1 MLAAEYS
8 GNSREQGSRRNCSI
22 DATAL
27 IALKSYTMSVRTVQ
41 SLESI
46 MNAAATNPTNPLRRV
61 HALGQSLWLD
71 DIRRGWLRDG
81 HLARLIADDAIAGV
95 TSNPAIFA
103 KSISEGAEYNEGIST
118 LAKAGRSINEIYET
132 LALEDVQ
139 AAADL
144 FRPTYTATNGADGFV
159 SLEVSPHLADD
170 TKGTVEEGLRLW
182 QAFNRP
188 NAMIKVPG
196 TQAGLPAI
204 TELIAAGVNLNVTLL
219 FSVERYKAV
228 VDAYLAGL
236 EQRVQAGKPI
246 DKIASVASFFLSR
259 IDTLIDP
266 KLDAMKTPEAKA
278 RRGRAAIAS
287 ARLAYQYYKQ
297 WISSPRWQ
305 ALASKGVKPQRL
317 LWASTSS
324 KDPAYQDTMYVEALI
339 APNTV
344 NTLPP
349 ATVDAYRDHGDPA
362 IRIEDDVAEAGETV
376 QFLSSVGIELNV
388 VSEQLER
395 EGVKKFKEPF
405 DALLATLKA
414 RAGK

>member
-1 MLAAEYS
+1 
-8 GNSREQGSRRNCSI
+8 
-22 DATAL
+22 
-27 IALKSYTMSVRTVQ
+27 
-41 SLESI
+41 
-46 MNAAATNPTNPLRRV
+46 MNQPASNPLRQV
-61 HALGQSLWLD
+61 HQLGQSIWLD
-71 DIRRGWLRDG
+71 DIRRSWLRDG
-81 HLARLIADDAIAGV
+81 HLARLIAEDALAGV

-103 KSISEGAEYNEGIST
+103 KAISEGAEYNDAITS
-118 LAKAGRSINEIYET
+118 LARAGRSINDIYEA

-144 FRPTYTATNGADGFV
+144 FQSTYRAAGGGDGFV

-170 TKGTVEEGLRLW
+170 TRGTVAEGLRLW

-196 TQAGLPAI
+196 TRAGLPAI
-204 TELIAAGVNLNVTLL
+204 TELIAAGVNINVTLL
-219 FSVERYKAV
+219 FSVQRYREV
-228 VDAYLAGL
+228 VDAYLSGL
-236 EQRVQAGKPI
+236 EQRVAAGKPI
-246 DKIASVASFFLSR
+246 DNVASVASFFLSR
-259 IDTLIDP
+259 IDSLVDAR
-266 KLDAMKTPEAKA
+266 LDQMNTPEAKA

-297 WISSPRWQ
+297 WVGSDRWR
-305 ALASKGVKPQRL
+305 ALADKGAKPQRL

-324 KDPAYQDTMYVEALI
+324 KDPAYKDTMYVEALI

-349 ATVDAYRDHGDPA
+349 ATIDAYRDHGEPA
-362 IRIEDDVAEAGETV
+362 VRIEDDLDEAKQTV
-376 QFLSSVGIELNV
+376 QVLRDLGIDLEA

-405 DALLATLKA
+405 DALLATLAK

>member
-1 MLAAEYS
+1 M
-8 GNSREQGSRRNCSI
+8 RQ
-22 DATAL
+22 
-27 IALKSYTMSVRTVQ
+27 
-41 SLESI
+41 
-46 MNAAATNPTNPLRRV
+46 NAMNPLRQV
-61 HALGQSLWLD
+61 HELGQSVWLD

-81 HLARLIADDAIAGV
+81 RLARLISEDAVAGV

-103 KSISEGAEYNEGIST
+103 KAISEGAEYNDGIAS
-118 LAKAGRSINEIYET
+118 LARAGRSINDIYET

-144 FRPTYTATNGADGFV
+144 FRATYTATQGADGFV

-170 TKGTVEEGLRLW
+170 TQGTVVEGLRLW

-196 TQAGLPAI
+196 TEAGLPAI
-204 TELIAAGVNLNVTLL
+204 TELIAAGVNINVTLL
-219 FSVERYKAV
+219 FSVERYRAV

-236 EQRVQAGKPI
+236 ERRVNAGQPI

-259 IDTLIDP
+259 IDTLVDA
-266 KLDAMKTPEAKA
+266 KLDALTTNEAKA
-278 RRGRAAIAS
+278 RRGHAAIAS
-287 ARLAYQYYKQ
+287 ARLAYQHYKQ
-297 WISSPRWQ
+297 WTSSPRWQ
-305 ALASKGVKPQRL
+305 ALAGKGVRPQRL

-324 KDPAYQDTMYVEALI
+324 KDPAYKDTMYVEPLI

-344 NTLPP
+344 NTMPP
-349 ATVDAYRDHGDPA
+349 VTVDAYRDHGDPA
-362 IRIEDDVAEAGETV
+362 VRIENGIEDAKETV
-376 QFLSSVGIELNV
+376 RVLRDLGIDLKV

-405 DALLATLKA
+405 DALLATLKK
-414 RAGK
+414 RAEK

>member
-1 MLAAEYS
+1 
-8 GNSREQGSRRNCSI
+8 
-22 DATAL
+22 
-27 IALKSYTMSVRTVQ
+27 
-41 SLESI
+41 
-46 MNAAATNPTNPLRRV
+46 MNEAATNPLRQV
-61 HALGQSLWLD
+61 HQLGQSIWLD
-71 DIRRGWLRDG
+71 DIRRGWLKDG
-81 HLARLIADDAIAGV
+81 HLARLIAEDALAGV

-103 KSISEGAEYNEGIST
+103 KSISEGAEYNDAITT
-118 LAKAGRSINEIYET
+118 LARAGRSINDIYET

-144 FRPTYTATNGADGFV
+144 FSATYKAADGGDGFV

-170 TKGTVEEGLRLW
+170 TKGTVAEGLRLW

-196 TQAGLPAI
+196 TEAGLPAI
-204 TELIAAGVNLNVTLL
+204 TELIAAGININVTLL
-219 FSVERYKAV
+219 FSVERYRAV
-228 VDAYLAGL
+228 VDAYLTGL
-236 EQRVQAGKPI
+236 EQRAAAGKPI

-259 IDTLIDP
+259 IDTLVDAR
-266 KLDAMKTPEAKA
+266 LDKINTNEAKA

-297 WISSPRWQ
+297 WTNSDRWR
-305 ALASKGVKPQRL
+305 ALAEKGVKPQRL

-324 KDPAYQDTMYVEALI
+324 KDPAYKDTMYVEALI
-339 APNTV
+339 APDTV

-362 IRIEDDVAEAGETV
+362 VRIEDDVAEAKETV
-376 QFLSSVGIELNV
+376 QVLRNLGIELKD

-405 DALLATLKA
+405 DALLATLGK

>member
-1 MLAAEYS
+1 
-8 GNSREQGSRRNCSI
+8 
-22 DATAL
+22 
-27 IALKSYTMSVRTVQ
+27 
-41 SLESI
+41 
-46 MNAAATNPTNPLRRV
+46 MNAVNERANPLRQV
-61 HALGQSLWLD
+61 HRLGQSLWLD
-71 DIRRGWLRDG
+71 DIRRSWLRDG
-81 HLARLIADDAIAGV
+81 HLARLIADDALGGV

-103 KSISEGAEYNEGIST
+103 KAISEGAEYNEAITS
-118 LAKAGRSINEIYET
+118 LARAGRSINDIYET

-144 FRPTYTATNGADGFV
+144 FRQTYDSNGGADGFV

-170 TKGTVEEGLRLW
+170 TKGTVAEGLRLW

-196 TQAGLPAI
+196 TEAGLPAFA
-204 TELIAAGVNLNVTLL
+204 ELIAAGVNINVTLL
-219 FSVERYKAV
+219 FSVDRYRAV
-228 VDAYLAGL
+228 VDAYLTGL

-266 KLDAMKTPEAKA
+266 QLDKMNTAEAKA

-297 WISSPRWQ
+297 WSTSDRWR
-305 ALASKGVKPQRL
+305 ALAAQGAKPQRL

-324 KDPAYQDTMYVEALI
+324 KDPAYKDTMYVDALI
-339 APNTV
+339 APDTV

-349 ATVDAYRDHGDPA
+349 ATVDAFRDHGDA
-362 IRIEDDVAEAGETV
+362 KVRIEDDLAEAKETV
-376 QFLSSVGIELNV
+376 QALRNLGIDLKQ

-405 DALLATLKA
+405 DALFVTLAQ
-414 RAGK
+414 RAKQ